1 MAKALKEVEALRSF
15 NRLYT
20 RHIGVLNRRLL
31 DTPFSLAE
39 ARVLFELAHS
49 RNATASQIGK
59 LLELDLGYLSRML
72 RGFVKQR
79 LVVRKRS
86 SSDSREFILALTAA
100 GRAAFAELD
109 RRSRQ
114 QASTMLSALPHASR
128 QDLLDGLARAK
139 RVLAED
145 SAKDRDI
152 VIRDPGPG
160 DIGWAIERHGRLY
173 ADEFGWNAEFEALVA
188 TLFAE
193 FATKHDPNKERCWI
207 AEVDGQR
214 AGCVFVVRNKEHAD
228 AAQLRCLL
236 VDPSAR
242 GLGLGAQ
249 LVERCIAFARSA
261 GYKSIML
268 WTNDILT
275 SARKIYEAAGFT
287 LDREYRH
294 RSFGHQLVGQIWSLE
309 FGKTNLRAFP
319 QRKMSRQT
327 QKAHADT

>member
-1 MAKALKEVEALRSF
+1 MGQPLEQVEALRSF

-20 RHIGVLNRRLL
+20 QHIGVLNRRLL

-39 ARVLFELAHS
+39 ARVLFELAQRTS
-49 RNATASQIGK
+49 ATASQIGK
-59 LLELDLGYLSRML
+59 LLDLDPGYLSRML

-86 SSDSREFILALTAA
+86 STDSREFILALTPA
-100 GRAAFAELD
+100 GRAAFRQLD
-109 RRSRQ
+109 RRSQQ
-114 QASTMLSALPHASR
+114 QASAMLSALPDASR
-128 QDLLDGLARAK
+128 QDLLAGLQRAK
-139 RVLAED
+139 RVLADDLAED
-145 SAKDRDI
+145 KRI
-152 VIRDPGPG
+152 VVRGPAPG

-188 TLFAE
+188 TLFAA
-193 FATKHDPNKERCWI
+193 FATRRDPDNERCWI

-214 AGCVFVVRNKEHAD
+214 AGCVFVVRNEENAD
-228 AAQLRCLL
+228 VAQLRCLL

-242 GLGLGAQ
+242 GLGLGGR
-249 LVERCIAFARSA
+249 LVDRCIAFARAA
-261 GYKSIML
+261 GYRGMML

-294 RSFGHQLVGQIWSLE
+294 RSFGHNLVGQIWSLK
-309 FGKTNLRAFP
+309 F
-319 QRKMSRQT
+319 
-327 QKAHADT
+327 